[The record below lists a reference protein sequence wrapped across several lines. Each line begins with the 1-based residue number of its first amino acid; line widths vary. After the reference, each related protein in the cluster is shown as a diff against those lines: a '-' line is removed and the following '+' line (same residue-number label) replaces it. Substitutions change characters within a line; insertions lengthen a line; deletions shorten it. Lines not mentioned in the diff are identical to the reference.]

1 MEGWLER
8 HRAYITVAL
17 LAVILPGAT
26 LLWLKRPQPAPVV
39 ISTPVPTPTL
49 TLVLTPTPA
58 PTATPLPV
66 RVYVTGAVVHSDVYL
81 LPAGSIVKD
90 ALLAAGGAT
99 ADADLERINLAVQLT
114 DQQQVY
120 VPHQGQETPPA
131 PLISSAPT
139 PTPAA
144 ASVPSR
150 SGSVDVGSGPVNLN
164 TASAAELETLPGI
177 GPAFAQRII
186 DYRLEHGAFAT
197 VEQLTEVKGIGP
209 ATLDKLRHLI
219 TVDSTQP

>member
-1 MEGWLER
+1 LGGWLER
-8 HRAYITVAL
+8 HRLVVFVAL
-17 LAVILPGAT
+17 LAIILPGVA
-26 LLWLKRPQPAPVV
+26 LLWLKRPQPAPLI
-39 ISTPVPTPTL
+39 ISTPVPTPTW

-99 ADADLERINLAVQLT
+99 ADADLERINLAVQLY
-114 DQQQVY
+114 DQQQVH
-120 VPHQGQETPPA
+120 VPYQGQEALPVPGVSSTVTPPA
-131 PLISSAPT
+131 AT
-139 PTPAA
+139 VPAA
-144 ASVPSR
+144 GAASSDGTR
-150 SGSVDVGSGPVNLN
+150 AGAGPALINVN
-164 TASAAELETLPGI
+164 TASAEELETLPGI

-186 DYRLEHGAFAT
+186 DYRIEHGAFAT

-209 ATLDKLRHLI
+209 ATLDKIEHLI
-219 TVDSTQP
+219 TVD

>member
-1 MEGWLER
+1 MESWLER
-8 HRAYITVAL
+8 HRGYVIVAL
-17 LAVILPGAT
+17 LAIILPGVT

-39 ISTPVPTPTL
+39 ISTPVPSPTW
-49 TLVLTPTPA
+49 TLVLTPTPV

-66 RVYVTGAVVHSDVYL
+66 RVYVTGAVLNSDVYV

-99 ADADLERINLAVQLT
+99 ADADLERINLAVQLY
-114 DQQQVY
+114 DQQQIY
-120 VPHQGQETPPA
+120 VPQRGQETVPVPVVSNA
-131 PLISSAPT
+131 AT
-139 PTPAA
+139 PTTTA
-144 ASVPSR
+144 ASSDGASTGDTR
-150 SGSVDVGSGPVNLN
+150 AGAALSLVNLN

-186 DYRLEHGAFAT
+186 DYRIEHGAFAT

-209 ATLDKLRHLI
+209 ATLAKLEHLI
-219 TVDSTQP
+219 TVE